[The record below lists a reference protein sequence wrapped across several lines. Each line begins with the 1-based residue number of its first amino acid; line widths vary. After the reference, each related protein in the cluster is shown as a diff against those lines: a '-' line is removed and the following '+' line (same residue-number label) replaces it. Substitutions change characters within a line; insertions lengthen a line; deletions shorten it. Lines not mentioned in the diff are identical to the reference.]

1 MFDLPINDSGAEGDS
16 QLTAVKKGNGM
27 NPIKNNILNSSTA
40 LTGMSHEMRTHMN
53 AIVAFSFLMKD
64 NSCTISDREEF
75 GNQIIS
81 SCEQLLGLFDSFL
94 DSAIID
100 TGNSK
105 TESRIC
111 NLDNFLDDFLSEFRE
126 TINNESHKNLELITE
141 IPFTN
146 STEVYIDRNKL
157 FRVIRCLFQN
167 SITNTKSGYIK
178 IGYHFNNDLV
188 TFYVLDSGQGYFK
201 IREFLHSENIN
212 ESLSLHNDTYSAINI
227 SLAKK
232 LIQLLGGSIWIES
245 NGFSGTGI
253 YFSVPVKVVSKSSK
267 NINKYVNTMISI

>member
-16 QLTAVKKGNGM
+16 QLTAVKKGTGM